1 MDATNIYC
9 VMHKTTG
16 LDSIVVYRIQKSDM
30 SVKYVAESLAGQVF
44 YKQTQFEKNSGYL
57 YVFSRSHDVPDTT
70 NPYILVT
77 NYLKT
82 NLVTTNSI

>member
-1 MDATNIYC
+1 
-9 VMHKTTG
+9 MHKTTG
-16 LDSIVVYRIQKSDM
+16 LDSIVVYRIRKSDM
-30 SVKYVAESLAGQVF
+30 SVKYVAESLAGQVV

-57 YVFSRSHDVPDTT
+57 YVFSRSHDVPDTI

-77 NYLKT
+77 NYLSS